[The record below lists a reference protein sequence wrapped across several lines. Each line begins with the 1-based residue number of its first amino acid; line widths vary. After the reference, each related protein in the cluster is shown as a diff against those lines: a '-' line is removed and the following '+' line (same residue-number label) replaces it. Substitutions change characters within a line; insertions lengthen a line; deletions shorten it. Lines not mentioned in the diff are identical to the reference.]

1 MAAIKGNGG
10 MNEYALFCD
19 LCRFSGKYFSYL
31 GEKGKRLYEDKEL
44 VKALDLLEMK
54 VSPREVHS
62 LSFAA
67 ALLSL
72 AATVFVL
79 AASCIIDSSFALLS
93 LIFLVFP
100 LVIYL
105 YIEKYP
111 TMMLEAKKTEMLGHI
126 PAIASCLVIS
136 LRISPIL
143 EKAVEFSSE
152 HTSGLPRKLLSRM
165 VNEIH
170 MGKSTNII
178 ESLSR
183 FADEWGNIPE
193 FKAFIQ
199 LLIASTLESS
209 EKGRWNMLDNGM
221 NVLLSGL
228 RERTDQSARQLET
241 PILVVFTFL
250 VILPLVF
257 IGLVPILPTIGM
269 DFSPLVIFFLYDVVL
284 PAILFIAISF
294 IVSSKP
300 ITIPPIEIPKVEYS
314 SIFGIKANRNNK
326 QIFFLAVFFLAAALF
341 VPGVLNLADAV
352 NDVEPSY
359 PLGTS
364 LILLGVSIG
373 VGIYLIGTSYS
384 VKKMR
389 DDIKNEEEEFSETL
403 RQLSVLLSS
412 GRPLPNAMAHI
423 TDINKGR
430 TAQIFSKAANN
441 IRLFNINMH
450 QAFFAEKG
458 GSAAKTYSGMIRS
471 SIETIISMS
480 GRSGKSIASV
490 IIRLSEHIRNMRT
503 VDLEMKKIISNVT
516 ASMIIIAVFV
526 GPLVGGVATSLG
538 YLLAKTLGG
547 SDASELGFGGLIV
560 KTLNPEII
568 KLIIGIYVL
577 ETTAILSVFS
587 DDLIYGRDSVI
598 KKYHLGMYLPIAA
611 VIFSFTVL
619 FMQEVFMGMM

>member
-1 MAAIKGNGG
+1 MTKKGNCAGG
-10 MNEYALFCD
+10 EYAFFQG
-19 LCRFSGKYFSYL
+19 LCRFAGKYFPH
-31 GEKGKRLYEDKEL
+31 KGSGKKNGADTGMER
-44 VKALDLLEMK
+44 ALDLLEIK
-54 VSPREVHS
+54 VSPGEVHS
-62 LSFAA
+62 FSFAA

-72 AATVFVL
+72 AATLLVL
-79 AASCIIDSSFALLS
+79 AASYVMDSSFAVLS
-93 LIFLVFP
+93 LVFFAFP
-100 LVIYL
+100 LIIYM
-105 YIEKYP
+105 YIERYP
-111 TMMLEAKKTEMLGHI
+111 EMMLDAKKTEMLGHV

-152 HTSGLPRKLLSRM
+152 HTSGLPKKLLSRM
-165 VNEIH
+165 ISEIH
-170 MGKSTNII
+170 LGKSTNMI

-193 FKAFIQ
+193 FKAFMQ

-228 RERTDQSARQLET
+228 KERTDQSARKLET

-284 PAILFIAISF
+284 PVILFVAISF

-300 ITIPPIEIPKVEYS
+300 ITIPPIEIPRVEYS
-314 SIFGIKANRNNK
+314 RIFGMEANRGNK
-326 QIFFLAVFFLAAALF
+326 QLFFLAVLGLSAAISLPGILDLIDAL
-341 VPGVLNLADAV
+341 

-359 PLGTS
+359 PLGTTS
-364 LILLGVSIG
+364 ILLGASIG
-373 VGIYLIGTSYS
+373 LGIYLTGTSYT

-389 DDIKNEEEEFSETL
+389 DDIKDEEDEFSETL

-458 GSAAKTYSGMIRS
+458 GSAAKTYSAMIKS

-503 VDLEMKKIISNVT
+503 VDLEMKKIIGNVT

-547 SDASELGFGGLIV
+547 SDASEFGFGGLIV
-560 KTLNPEII
+560 KTINPEII

-577 ETTAILSVFS
+577 ETTTVLSVFS
-587 DDLIYGRDSVI
+587 DDLIYGRDKVI

-619 FMQEVFMGMM
+619 FMQEVFIGMM